1 MTQMLMNNSTKQF
14 EHRPH
19 VLVKRTAL
27 DGDAQCY
34 ISGHSI
40 GFCTNMQHSISKCG
54 FS

>member
-1 MTQMLMNNSTKQF
+1 MAQTLMNNSTKHF
-14 EHRPH
+14 GHLPH

-27 DGDAQCY
+27 EGDAQCY

-40 GFCTNMQHSISKCG
+40 GLCTNMQHIVSKCG